1 MKGSFVFNLYQIVTS
16 AQNGQALDNLASAH
30 GLTRAEA
37 DRVVQ
42 ALLPALSTAFTAKV
56 GQPGGLQELAAATSD
71 AQHRQAFVDPATAT
85 DDATRGKAN
94 DVVNSIF
101 GNSAVVQQVIQQV
114 AVFTGLPAATIEQM
128 LPVIVSLILG
138 GVGSFMHN
146 QNLGEILGQMAGGLG
161 GLFGQA
167 GGVPGQAGTGG
178 FGNMLGNIF
187 GSFMGGATPNAGQPG
202 TLPPAV
208 AAGLDM
214 FGKMFQHGVANTAG
228 APADL
233 AAQINEIL
241 SGKKA

>member
-1 MKGSFVFNLYQIVTS
+1 MFNLYQIVTS

-30 GLTRAEA
+30 GITRAQA
-37 DRVVQ
+37 DTVVK
-42 ALLPALSTAFTAKV
+42 ALLPALSAAFTAKV
-56 GQPGGLQELAAATSD
+56 GQPGGLQELAAATTD

-85 DDATRGKAN
+85 DDTTRAKAS
-94 DVVNSIF
+94 DVINSIF

-114 AVFTGLPAATIEQM
+114 AVFTGVPAATIEQM

-161 GLFGQA
+161 GLFGGA
-167 GGVPGQAGTGG
+167 GGVPGQAGSGG
-178 FGNMLGNIF
+178 FGSMLGNIF
-187 GSFMGGATPNAGQPG
+187 GSFMGGSAGMAQPG
-202 TLPPAV
+202 SLPPAV

-214 FGKMFQHGVANTAG
+214 FGKMFQHGVTAPSG

-233 AAQINEIL
+233 AAHISDIL